1 MTVYVTVTY
10 IICVYCSLQAALRS
24 QTVGSKCI
32 GVMVTASHNPECD
45 NGVKIVDAD
54 GGMMAQSWEPYA
66 EELVNAKDTN
76 AILAAINR
84 ISLSHGVSKSTP
96 CVVVVGRDTRPHSQ
110 NLVKCIIR
118 GARAFGATVHD
129 MGLTTT
135 PQLHFIV
142 QKANES
148 ATKFPILEIDRQSAV
163 TNYYETIGKGY
174 LDLVESALLP
184 GQSLATVS
192 VVVDGSNGI
201 GSISITEFATV
212 LNALKPDT
220 LHVDLRNGAYT
231 GPVNEGCGAE
241 HVQKGQVPPKGLNP
255 DADSGKTLCSFDGD
269 ADRIVFHSYLLEKK
283 WILLDGDKIAALLSL
298 FISQE
303 LQAAGLQEEFRL
315 GVVQTAYANGASTIF
330 LKKHNIPYTMA
341 KTGVKYLHHKA
352 HEFDIGTYFEANGHG
367 TVLFS
372 NKFMTHLSSLADSSP
387 GNDTSSVADKRR
399 KLAIR
404 RLHVSVFSFI
414 RMGMPGDLVSVHL
427 TVLRQ

>member
-1 MTVYVTVTY
+1 M
-10 IICVYCSLQAALRS
+10 RS

-45 NGVKIVDAD
+45 NGVKIVDSD
-54 GGMMAQSWEPYA
+54 GGMIAQSWEPYA

-76 AILAAINR
+76 AILAAITR
-84 ISLSHGVSKSTP
+84 ISLSHGITNLIPS
-96 CVVVVGRDTRPHSQ
+96 VVVVGRDTRPHSQ
-110 NLVKCIIR
+110 NLVECIIM

-142 QKANES
+142 QKANEN
-148 ATKFPILEIDRQSAV
+148 ATSFPILELDRMSAIA
-163 TNYYETIGKGY
+163 NYYETLARGY

-184 GQSLATVS
+184 GQSLSPVS

-201 GSISITEFATV
+201 GSISVTEFETA

-220 LHVDLRNGAYT
+220 LHIDLRNGAYT

-241 HVQKGQVPPKGLNP
+241 HVQKGQVPPKGLKP

-269 ADRIVFHSYLLEKK
+269 ADRIVFHSYLPGNK

-303 LQAAGLQEEFRL
+303 LEAAGLQQEFRL

-330 LKKHNIPYTMA
+330 LEKHNIPYTMA

-372 NKFMTHLSSLADSSP
+372 NKFMTHLSSLADYSSATE
-387 GNDTSSVADKRR
+387 TSSVDDKRR

-404 RLHVSVFSFI
+404 RLNVSVSCFI
-414 RMGMPGDLVSVHL
+414 LMGIPGGL
-427 TVLRQ
+427 

>member
-1 MTVYVTVTY
+1 
-10 IICVYCSLQAALRS
+10 
-24 QTVGSKCI
+24 
-32 GVMVTASHNPECD
+32 MVTASHNPECD

-66 EELVNAKDTN
+66 EELVNARDTN
-76 AILAAINR
+76 TIIAAINR
-84 ISLSHGVSKSTP
+84 ISSSHGIAESTP

-110 NLVKCIIR
+110 NLVECIIR

-142 QKANES
+142 QKANEN
-148 ATKFPILEIDRQSAV
+148 ATSFPILEIDRLSAV
-163 TNYYETIGKGY
+163 TNYYETLGRGY
-174 LDLVESALLP
+174 LDLIESALLP
-184 GQSLATVS
+184 GQSLAPVS

-201 GSISITEFATV
+201 GSISITEFASV
-212 LNALKPDT
+212 LNAMKPNT
-220 LHVDLRNGAYT
+220 LHVDLRNGAYN

-269 ADRIVFHSYLLEKK
+269 ADRIVFHSYLLDKK

-298 FISQE
+298 FISLE
-303 LQAAGLQEEFRL
+303 LEAAGLQEEFRL

-330 LKKHNIPYTMA
+330 LTKHNIPYTMA

-372 NKFMTHLSSLADSSP
+372 NKFMTRLASLADDNEASE
-387 GNDTSSVADKRR
+387 TSSVAEKRK

-404 RLHVSVFSFI
+404 RLNVSVSSFI
-414 RMGMPGDLVSVHL
+414 LMGIFGDMVSLQMSILH
-427 TVLRQ
+427 Q